1 MTGCRMEAV
10 MTVTIQL
17 TFDEYSWLREAVDQM
32 LDDIPHMYGED
43 DSERMMRIG
52 RAIHA
57 RLERAEQEQVYTH

>member
-1 MTGCRMEAV
+1 MTGCPMEAV

-32 LDDIPHMYGED
+32 LDDIPHMYGKD

-57 RLERAEQEQVYTH
+57 HLERAEQEQVYTH